1 MKIKKA
7 VVLCAGYGK
16 RLNPITLS
24 IPKPLIKINNKTLL
38 ERTIRVLEKY
48 GIEEIVINTHHLSE
62 KINYF
67 LSENNFNLKISIKKE
82 KEKILETG
90 GGVMNAAAFFKNEPY
105 FILNPDTIWNDDY
118 LKDFQLMEKKFYE
131 QKCKHVLLL
140 VNKKNSFDKNFIGD
154 FNIKDFKI
162 SKFDNKDKNYIF
174 IGAQITSN
182 LIFKNIKK
190 IEPFSINEIWNDL
203 IKNQELFG
211 VVSEKSFYHL
221 TNLDVYNSL
230 KDIEL
235 KICGTKS

>member
-90 GGVMNAAAFFKNEPY
+90 GGVMNAAAPFKNEPY

-118 LKDFQLMEKKFYE
+118 LKDFQLMENKFYE
-131 QKCKHVLLL
+131 QKCKLVLLL

-190 IEPFSINEIWNDL
+190 IEPFSMNQIWNDL

-221 TNLDVYNSL
+221 TNLDVYNCL

>member
-62 KINYF
+62 KIDYF
-67 LSENNFNLKISIKKE
+67 LSENKFNLKISIKKE

-90 GGVMNAAAFFKNEPY
+90 GGVMNAAAPFKNEPY

-190 IEPFSINEIWNDL
+190 IEPFSMNQIWNDL

-221 TNLDVYNSL
+221 TNLDVYNGL

>member
-118 LKDFQLMEKKFYE
+118 LKDFQLMENKFYE
-131 QKCKHVLLL
+131 QKCKLVLLL